1 MFVSQFRKKVV
12 SKHDIENYI
21 ITSFILCQPFHFQ
34 MELFRRQDWKLT
46 LSKYKIKN
54 ILTRLIVDENELLV
68 FRYCSKT

>member
-34 MELFRRQDWKLT
+34 NGTFRKARLEMDT
-46 LSKYKIKN
+46 IKIQN
-54 ILTRLIVDENELLV
+54 
-68 FRYCSKT
+68 